1 MNLRSAKIISVIFHP
16 LLVPTY
22 ALLVMMNLQTHSILA
37 LPINYR
43 YMVIAFVFLTTFVVP
58 SIIIFILLKVGKIK
72 ALEMHSRQERVL
84 PLIIISAA
92 FYVTYYILKQT
103 SVTGLMALFMV
114 GATMLVLLSLI
125 INYITKISLHM
136 LAWGG
141 MFGAFLGFSIGFHF
155 NLMVI
160 LFVILLVI
168 GIVGTARLKLD
179 AHTPAQVYSG
189 FLVGASAMTVI
200 FYFI

>member
-1 MNLRSAKIISVIFHP
+1 MNLRSAKIISIIFHP

-72 ALEMHSRQERVL
+72 DLEMHSRQERVL
-84 PLIIISAA
+84 PLIIISAT

-114 GATMLVLLSLI
+114 GATMLVLISLI
-125 INYITKISLHM
+125 INYISKISLHM

-141 MFGAFLGFSIGFHF
+141 IFGAFLGFAIGFHF
-155 NLMVI
+155 NLMVL
-160 LFVILLVI
+160 LFVILLII

-179 AHTPAQVYSG
+179 AHTPAQIYSG
-189 FLVGASAMTVI
+189 FLVGATAMTLI